1 MTTRAATSRG
11 ALLARL
17 LLIGAAFFAV
27 HLLILAGDVRLAVL
41 VLLLVI
47 VIGPGVTSVRN
58 LLHGKHLIFSLA
70 VILAAAVIVAVW
82 PGGGT
87 QAVLLAPPFLASMM
101 TSLFFAH
108 SLLPGEDPVIT
119 RMCRYSRGDP
129 LPDGL
134 EEYARRLTWGWALL
148 PGLLGVGSLVA
159 FTVAG
164 LEAWSWLTN
173 VASPILLVGFF
184 VGEHVYRWIVHPH
197 LGRPSLLHTFDVM
210 FNSMSR
216 RR

>member
-1 MTTRAATSRG
+1 MATRAATSRG
-11 ALLARL
+11 ALLVRL
-17 LLIGAAFFAV
+17 LLIGAAFFAA
-27 HLLILAGDVRLAVL
+27 HLLILAGNARLAIMVF
-41 VLLLVI
+41 LLVI

-70 VILAAAVIVAVW
+70 VILAAAVVVAIW

-87 QAVLLAPPFLASMM
+87 QAVLLVPPFLASMM

-148 PGLLGVGSLVA
+148 PALLGVGSLVA